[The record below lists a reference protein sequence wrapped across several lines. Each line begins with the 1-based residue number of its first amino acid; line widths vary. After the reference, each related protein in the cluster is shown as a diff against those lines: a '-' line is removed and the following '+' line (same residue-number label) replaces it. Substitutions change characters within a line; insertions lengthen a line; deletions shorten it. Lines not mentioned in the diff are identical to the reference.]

1 MKSRE
6 DLFIEQINEKREE
19 AYHELFKEFYRSL
32 VLFAMR
38 YIEEQEEAED
48 IIQELFV
55 AVWEK
60 KEKFLSYNSFCVFLY
75 RSVRNTCLNRIRHR
89 KIEER
94 YRDYTICHKEDTE
107 DDFEMIEEELY
118 RRLFKVID
126 ELASPLPGSFFTSF
140 RGKRKRR
147 NCSSASDYS
156 PDSENPEK
164 TGYALYSGT
173 VGCFRNVL
181 VCRYFIIP
189 GLFVS

>member
-75 RSVRNTCLNRIRHR
+75 RSVRNTCLNR
-89 KIEER
+89 K
-94 YRDYTICHKEDTE
+94 
-107 DDFEMIEEELY
+107 
-118 RRLFKVID
+118 
-126 ELASPLPGSFFTSF
+126 
-140 RGKRKRR
+140 
-147 NCSSASDYS
+147 
-156 PDSENPEK
+156 
-164 TGYALYSGT
+164 SGT
-173 VGCFRNVL
+173 GRL
-181 VCRYFIIP
+181 KRDIEIIP
-189 GLFVS
+189 SP